1 MNVLV
6 VKIRWSFT
14 IPSFLSS
21 LTAGLESSNVVE
33 AVTIP
38 KNKILVLGDNRRY
51 SYDSRRYGLVDES
64 DVYGEVILRFFPFG
78 SFKFF

>member
-1 MNVLV
+1 MLLVLFNINEV
-6 VKIRWSFT
+6 R
-14 IPSFLSS
+14 
-21 LTAGLESSNVVE
+21 AENE
-33 AVTIP
+33 NVTITFKD
-38 KNKILVLGDNRRY
+38 KNFFNNIRY

>member
-1 MNVLV
+1 MN
-6 VKIRWSFT
+6 SA
-14 IPSFLSS
+14 
-21 LTAGLESSNVVE
+21 LTLAGRDSSNVVIS
-33 AVTIP
+33 VTIP

-64 DVYGEVILRFFPFG
+64 DVYGEVILRFFPFS